1 MINIIKRI
9 WRFNVDTYAYKIFSF
24 QDFANALKRE
34 KLVYTLVITDIF
46 DASAREYHIDEVL
59 ANISQSQIADAT
71 SKLPEKLRE
80 YEDVF
85 STEEVDRLPSHEE
98 RDYVIE
104 TTVESLFDPLYNLFN
119 IELATLRT
127 YLDDILAKGWI
138 QHSTSSVEFLI
149 LFVLKKNNDL
159 RLCVDYR
166 ELNKVT
172 IKNRYSLSLINETLN
187 RLNEV
192 KRFTKLNLK
201 NTYHRIRI
209 RKGDEWKTAFRTR
222 YDHFEYLIMPFDL
235 TNAPATFQTY
245 INKSLTNLI
254 NNFCVV
260 YLDDILIYSSSREE
274 HLDHIK

>member
-1 MINIIKRI
+1 M
-9 WRFNVDTYAYKIFSF
+9 S
-24 QDFANALKRE
+24 
-34 KLVYTLVITDIF
+34 
-46 DASAREYHIDEVL
+46 
-59 ANISQSQIADAT
+59 
-71 SKLPEKLRE
+71 EKLRE

-85 STEEVDRLPSHEE
+85 LIEEVDRLSSHEE

-104 TTVESLFDPLYNLFN
+104 TTAKLSFDSLYNLSN

-127 YLDDILAKGWI
+127 YLDDILAKDWI
-138 QHSTSSVEFLI
+138 QHSTSSAESLI

-172 IKNRYSLSLINETLN
+172 IKNRYFLSLISETLN

-201 NTYHRIRI
+201 NTYYRIRI
-209 RKGDEWKTAFRTR
+209 RKNDKWKTAFRTR
-222 YDHFEYLIMPFDL
+222 YDHFKYLIISFDL
-235 TNAPATFQTY
+235 INASTTFQTY

-260 YLDDILIYSSSREE
+260 YLDDILIYSSS
-274 HLDHIK
+274 